1 MEDQSSPLYEVHADL
16 GASFTEFGGWQ
27 MPVEFSSIREEHLAV
42 REAVGVFDVSH
53 MGQIEVAGP
62 DARALMNRLTTN
74 DVSKMRVGDAQY
86 AAITTE
92 DGTMLDDT
100 ITYRLPDGSSETSS
114 GSDEP
119 AYLFVPNAGADE
131 TMTDRWR
138 TYRDEWGLDASV
150 ENLTHEFGMLAVQ
163 GPSAEEAVAGAVSGP
178 DDSSNSAGA
187 SESSLVQ
194 DLGFFKAAFEVGID
208 GVDCLVARTGYTGE
222 DGFELLF
229 PAASAEDVWAAF
241 ASDCTPCG
249 LGARDTLRLE
259 AGLLLSGQDFHPEDE
274 PRTPLEAGIGFAVAL
289 ESEFVGRDALVA
301 VDDAGVD
308 ERLVGFS
315 LVDRGIARHGHTA
328 FDGDEE
334 LGPVTS
340 GTMSPTL
347 DRAIGLAYLPVAY
360 TEPETAIEID
370 VRGRRKKAKV
380 ERLPFVD
387 TNQ

>member
-42 REAVGVFDVSH
+42 REAAGVFDVSH
-53 MGQIEVAGP
+53 MGQVEVAGP
-62 DARALMNRLTTN
+62 DATTVMNRLTTN

-100 ITYRLPDGSSETSS
+100 ITYRLPDGSSANSS
-114 GSDEP
+114 ERDEP
-119 AYLFVPNAGADE
+119 VYLFVPNAGADE

-150 ENLTHEFGMLAVQ
+150 ENRTHDFGMLAVQ
-163 GPSAEEAVAGAVSGP
+163 GPGAEAVVSDVATG
-178 DDSSNSAGA
+178 
-187 SESSLVQ
+187 SEVA
-194 DLGFFKAAFEVGID
+194 DLGFFKTAFDVDVD

-229 PAASAEDVWAAF
+229 PAASAADVWEAF

-259 AGLLLSGQDFHPEDE
+259 AGLLLSGQDFHPEAE
-274 PRTPLEAGIGFAVAL
+274 PRTPLEAGIGFAVSL

-301 VDDAGVD
+301 IDDAGLD

-315 LVDRGIARHGHTA
+315 LVERGIARHGHTA
-328 FDGDEE
+328 FDGDDE

-347 DRAIGLAYLPVAY
+347 DRAIGLAYLPVEY

-387 TNQ
+387 RNQ